1 MNDWLRKYKK
11 TIKGRQALSYAT
23 AKSPLI
29 YWKNQLFFGFLLY
42 CLPFCFIAAIPGIYM
57 SLINGYINIAIVDIT
72 CVLIIA
78 IVTFANRLPL
88 RLRKLS
94 IISVFYFL
102 AVFLIDTLGYFGPG
116 VFYLFAITILSALIF
131 QVKYAYWSVAANTA
145 LLLFYA
151 LNIQIHFFESAL
163 NQEYTAGKWIAF
175 SSNLTFLS
183 IVLVMMIHHIFRS
196 LETTLAN
203 KDVLQERYKSMFNL
217 SPLPMW
223 LFDTQTFAFL
233 DVNEATVRHYGY
245 SKDEFLKMTIK
256 DIRPAANSLELEELV
271 KNNQLSGEFY
281 AGNAQHVKK
290 SGEAIFVNI
299 QSNFFLLEGKKVRLV
314 LAADITE
321 QLNSEVEALNAT
333 LKIKESESNLRA
345 IFNSTNDG
353 FVLLNSFYCIKQF
366 NSKAKN
372 YIKLGTAPEE
382 FEIGK
387 SIFDYVE
394 APRLKGFQELIKK
407 VYAGEIVE
415 YDRKY
420 EAADEELTW
429 IRYTITPVYE
439 GDTIK
444 GACICGRDIT
454 TRKSYVEAIEHQNK
468 IFREISWMQSHLV
481 RAPLARIMGLTTM
494 LTHPADD
501 MEQAEILKY
510 LEISSQELDDIIRR
524 ITSQSD
530 IITHKY
536 LAPGTGT
543 PPQNNSYSERSPAS

>member
-11 TIKGRQALSYAT
+11 TIKGQQALSYGT
-23 AKSPLI
+23 AESPLV

-72 CVLIIA
+72 CVLVIA

-102 AVFLIDTLGYFGPG
+102 AVFLIDKLGYFGPG

-131 QVKYAYWSVAANTA
+131 KIKYAYWSVAANTA

-151 LNIQIHFFESAL
+151 LNIQVHFFDSAL
-163 NQEYTAGKWIAF
+163 NQAYTPGKWIAF

-203 KDVLQERYKSMFNL
+203 KDVLQERYKSMFSL

-245 SKDEFLKMTIK
+245 SKEEFLKMTIK

-271 KNNQLSGEFY
+271 KNNQLSGVFY

-290 SGEAIFVNI
+290 SGEVIFVNI
-299 QSNFFLLEGKKVRLV
+299 QSNFFSLEGKKVRLV
-314 LAADITE
+314 LATDITE
-321 QLNSEVEALNAT
+321 QLNNEVEALNAT

-372 YIKLGTAPEE
+372 YIKLGTAPKE

-394 APRLKGFQELIKK
+394 ASRLKGFQELIQK

-415 YDRKY
+415 YDRKH

-439 GDTIK
+439 GDIIK

-454 TRKSYVEAIEHQNK
+454 ARKSYVEAIEHQNK

-543 PPQNNSYSERSPAS
+543 PPQNNSYSERSATS